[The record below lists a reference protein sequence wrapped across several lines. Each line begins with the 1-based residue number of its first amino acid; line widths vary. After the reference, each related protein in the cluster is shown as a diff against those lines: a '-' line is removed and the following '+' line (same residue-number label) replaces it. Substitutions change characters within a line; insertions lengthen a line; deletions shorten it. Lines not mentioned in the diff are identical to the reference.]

1 MKIRVGVAL
10 KRTFD
15 YNSLDIHMEAE
26 DEVQVAEGQSKAQ
39 VIREHTDR
47 MYHLLTEEISTKM
60 TEALKELS

>member
-26 DEVQVAEGQSKAQ
+26 DEVDVADGQSKAQ
-39 VIREHTDR
+39 VIREHTTR
-47 MYHLLTEEISTKM
+47 MYNLLSSEIDSKM